1 MILHRLRLTNF
12 RGIADREITFPD
24 NGVVVICG
32 PNEVGKSSMLE
43 ALDLLLEYKDRS
55 ANQKVKQV
63 KPTHA
68 DVGAEVE
75 AEISTGPYRFVYRKR
90 FHKKC
95 LTELTV
101 IAPARAQYSGDE
113 AHETVVAMLDATV
126 DTKLWEAQ
134 RVLQSAAAA
143 PVDLSG
149 CDALSRALDTA
160 AGEVTS
166 AGGVDSLLIDRID
179 TEFERYFTRAAGK
192 PTKEFKEAIDR
203 VKAAEHLAAQCR
215 SAVGEVEERLR
226 RHEELTALRVER
238 SAALQPAN
246 ERLAAAHAA
255 DAKLGELRE
264 QLQQARLVATAKAA
278 TSANSAIANGERQ
291 QRIGKVER
299 RAATLAGLREELT
312 AATDQEAAAQQVA
325 TAAAGAAERAAAAV
339 GAAQEKFDAA
349 RATAQECLARDEAAR
364 LAARLRRIDEARHA
378 LADVAKQLDA
388 ITLTDAVLADIDRS
402 AAAVDRL
409 DAQLR
414 TEAATVEFTPHADLD
429 ITVDGESRTLLAG
442 QAWVQPAS
450 AAVTVELP
458 GVRVRID
465 PGASAVKLRAE
476 LHTARQALADALT
489 RAGVASPSAA
499 HELDR
504 RRRELSATGGQ
515 LAAALEVLCNGDDVD
530 ALRAQAAELGAAD
543 SAAAD
548 PDIDTAQAAADL
560 AAADRDLKA
569 ARSAAVALQQNATA
583 AVAAVAENSTTTTVL
598 QSRISTAEAELAT
611 VCEELATL
619 RAALADEVV
628 AAQAAADAQEQL
640 RADTD
645 VAALAERYAAADPDT
660 VAAALADAQ
669 QSAERIAREH
679 DATARALH
687 DLTVELGVIGS
698 EGRQGHLAD
707 AEAELARART
717 DHARIAERAAAVT
730 MLRETMGRHRDS
742 TRQRYV
748 RPYRTELE
756 RLGRI
761 VFGASFEVE
770 VDTDLTI
777 RSRTLHGRTVPYESL
792 SGGAREQ
799 IGILARLAGAALV
812 ATEDTVPVVIDDAL
826 GFSDP
831 DRLTKMGAVFNSVG
845 DRGQVIVL
853 TCQPSRY
860 DAVADA
866 AVIELTA

>member
-24 NGVVVICG
+24 NGVVVVCG

-101 IAPARAQYSGDE
+101 IAPARAQRSGDE
-113 AHETVVAMLDATV
+113 AHETVVAMLDETV

-166 AGGVDSLLIDRID
+166 AGGVESLLIDRID

-192 PTKEFKEAIDR
+192 PTREFKEAVDR
-203 VKAAEHLAAQCR
+203 VKAAEHLVAQCR
-215 SAVGEVEERLR
+215 AAVGDVEERLR
-226 RHEELTALRVER
+226 RHEELTALRDELN
-238 SAALQPAN
+238 AALQPAN
-246 ERLAAAHAA
+246 ERLAAAREA
-255 DAKLGELRE
+255 DATLGELRE
-264 QLQQARLVATAKAA
+264 QLHQARLVATAKAA
-278 TSANSAIANGERQ
+278 TSANSAIANGQRQ
-291 QRIGKVER
+291 QNITDVER
-299 RAATLAGLREELT
+299 RAATLAGLREEL
-312 AATDQEAAAQQVA
+312 AAAA
-325 TAAAGAAERAAAAV
+325 ERHAAAGQIAAAAAGDAGRAAAALA
-339 GAAQEKFDAA
+339 AAQENFDAA
-349 RATAQECLARDEAAR
+349 RTAAQACLARDEAAR
-364 LAARLRRIDEARHA
+364 LAARLHRIDETGQA
-378 LADVAKQLDA
+378 LGDLTRQLDA

-402 AAAVDRL
+402 AAAVDRF

-414 TEAATVEFTPHADLD
+414 AEAATVEFTPHADLD
-429 ITVDGESRTLLAG
+429 ITVDGESRRLPAD
-442 QAWVQPAS
+442 QAWLQPAS

-465 PGASAVKLRAE
+465 PGASAVKIRAE

-489 RAGVASPSAA
+489 RAGVSSPEAA
-499 HELDR
+499 HDLDR
-504 RRRELSATGGQ
+504 HRRDLNASSGRLAT
-515 LAAALEVLCNGDDVD
+515 ALEVLCDGEDVD
-530 ALRAQAAELGAAD
+530 ALRAQAAELAAD
-543 SAAAD
+543 SDKAD
-548 PDIDTAQAAADL
+548 PGIDTERAAADL

-569 ARSAAVALQQNATA
+569 ARSAAVALQRNAAA

-598 QSRISTAEAELAT
+598 QSRIDTAEAELAT
-611 VCEELATL
+611 VCEQLLTL
-619 RAALADEVV
+619 RAAVADEAV
-628 AAQAAADAQEQL
+628 AAQAAAAAEEQR
-640 RADTD
+640 RADAD
-645 VAALAERYAAADPDT
+645 VAALAARYAAADPDT
-660 VAAALADAQ
+660 VAATLADAQ

-679 DATARALH
+679 DASALALH
-687 DLTVELGVIGS
+687 DLSVELGVIGS
-698 EGRQGHLAD
+698 EGRQGQLD
-707 AEAELARART
+707 EAEAELARARA
-717 DHARIAERAAAVT
+717 DHTRIAERAAAVT

-761 VFGASFEVE
+761 VFGPSFEVE

-799 IGILARLAGAALV
+799 LGILARLAGAALV
-812 ATEDTVPVVIDDAL
+812 ATADTVPVVIDDAL

-860 DAVADA
+860 EGVAGA

>member
-1 MILHRLRLTNF
+1 VILHRLRLTNF
-12 RGIADREITFPD
+12 RGIAEREITFPD
-24 NGVVVICG
+24 NGVVVVYG

-101 IAPARAQYSGDE
+101 IAPVRAQHSGDE
-113 AHETVVAMLDATV
+113 AHETALAMLEKTV

-149 CDALSRALDTA
+149 CDALSRALDAA

-166 AGGVDSLLIDRID
+166 AGGVESLLIDRID

-203 VKAAEHLAAQCR
+203 VKAAEELVQRCR
-215 SAVGEVEERLR
+215 SAVADVEERLR
-226 RHEELTALRVER
+226 RHEELTVLRDELD
-238 SAALQPAN
+238 AALQPAN
-246 ERLAAAHAA
+246 DRLAAARAA
-255 DAKLGELRE
+255 DATLGELRE
-264 QLQQARLVATAKAA
+264 QLHQARLVATAKAA
-278 TSANSAIANGERQ
+278 TSANSAIANGQRQ
-291 QRIGKVER
+291 QLIADVER
-299 RAATLAGLREELT
+299 RAATLAGLHGELAGT
-312 AATDQEAAAQQVA
+312 AELHAAAQQVA
-325 TAAAGAAERAAAAV
+325 DAAAGDAERAAAAL
-339 GAAQEKFDAA
+339 ATAQEKFDTA
-349 RATAQECLARDEAAR
+349 RATAQACLARDETAR
-364 LAARLRRIDEARHA
+364 LTARLHRIDETRHKLAEVAR
-378 LADVAKQLDA
+378 QLDA
-388 ITLTDAVLADIDRS
+388 ITLTDAVLADIDRN
-402 AAAVDRL
+402 AAAADRL
-409 DAQLR
+409 EAQLHS
-414 TEAATVEFTPHADLD
+414 EAATVEFTPDADLD
-429 ITVDGESRTLLAG
+429 ITVDGESRTLSAG

-450 AAVTVELP
+450 AAISVELP

-476 LHTARQALADALT
+476 LHTAQQGLAAALA
-489 RAGVASPSAA
+489 RAGVDNAAAA

-504 RRRELSATGGQ
+504 RRRDLRADSGQ
-515 LAAALEVLCNGDDVD
+515 LTATLEVLCDGDDVE
-530 ALRAQAAELGAAD
+530 ALRAQVAQLGAA
-543 SAAAD
+543 
-548 PDIDTAQAAADL
+548 PDWTDLDVATEQAAADL
-560 AAADRDLKA
+560 AEADRDLKA
-569 ARSAAVALQQNATA
+569 ARAAMDTCRGAASAAAATVTA
-583 AVAAVAENSTTTTVL
+583 NSTTTTVL
-598 QSRISTAEAELAT
+598 RSRIGAAEVELAA
-611 VCEELATL
+611 VCEQLATL
-619 RAALADEVV
+619 RAALADEAV
-628 AAQAAADAQEQL
+628 AAQAAADAQEQC
-640 RADTD
+640 RADAD
-645 VAALAERYAAADPDT
+645 AVALAERYAAADPET

-687 DLTVELGVIGS
+687 DLSVELSVIGS
-698 EGRQGHLAD
+698 EGRQGQLDD
-707 AEAELARART
+707 AEAELARARA

-761 VFGASFEVE
+761 VFGPSFEVE
-770 VDTDLTI
+770 VDTGLTI

-799 IGILARLAGAALV
+799 LGILARLAGAALV
-812 ATEDTVPVVIDDAL
+812 STEDTVPVVIDDAL

-831 DRLTKMGAVFNSVG
+831 DRLKKMGAVFNSVG

-860 DAVADA
+860 DGVADA